1 MKDVRIE
8 ILEKIKEYDSIVIG
22 RHFRPDGDAVGSTM
36 GLGRIISLTFPEK
49 KVYLSNNDKS
59 DYMAFLGDISQSV
72 DEEIIKESLVIVIDT
87 ATRDRVSDERI
98 LEGREVIKIDHHIP
112 VGHRGSPYARAGFP
126 QRRHP
131 HHPHRCAPRRRGQDP
146 SGGLPCQ
153 GRSEGVCP
161 LY

>member
-98 LEGREVIKIDHHIP
+98 LEGKEVIKIESLNSAPIP
-112 VGHRGSPYARAGFP
+112 TVNAEPEWKKLHGKEFFDWYKSH
-126 QRRHP
+126 QN
-131 HHPHRCAPRRRGQDP
+131 CI
-146 SGGLPCQ
+146 
-153 GRSEGVCP
+153 
-161 LY
+161 